1 MLLAQMRETNYEH
14 SQEDDLALFFC
25 PKLEMGSR
33 KLVTE
38 LLGNGD
44 SSRSTVVFCDFVPE

>member
-1 MLLAQMRETNYEH
+1 MRETNYEH